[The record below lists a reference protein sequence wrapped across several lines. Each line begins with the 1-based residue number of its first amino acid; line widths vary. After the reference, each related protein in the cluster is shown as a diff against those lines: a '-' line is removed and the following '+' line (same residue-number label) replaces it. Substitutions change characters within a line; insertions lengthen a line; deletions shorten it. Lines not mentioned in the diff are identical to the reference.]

1 MKNSVRNLCAVSAL
15 TMLAA
20 CSTLEKPGYNCPLA
34 QDAGSCNSMQD
45 AYKSATSKATKP
57 APRAATT
64 EQPGSYQPVSFD
76 SNAPVPNTRTGGMP
90 VFEQPKVNSIWVPP
104 YVDADGNLR
113 EGTFLYNATPG
124 RWNYGSTKRTGRAG
138 AAFGPIHS
146 DDLGFEPDLS
156 STSKKGAASATPPKP
171 SSDATTPARVT
182 APAPAN
188 VEGITQPYQRLVN

>member
-1 MKNSVRNLCAVSAL
+1 MKNPVRNLCAIGAVAL
-15 TMLAA
+15 LAA

-45 AYKSATSKATKP
+45 AYKSATSKKTQP
-57 APRAATT
+57 AAVAPS
-64 EQPGSYQPVSFD
+64 EQTSTYQPVSFD
-76 SNAPVPNTRTGGMP
+76 SAAPVPNTRTGGMP

-146 DDLGFEPDLS
+146 NDLGFEPDLTS
-156 STSKKGAASATPPKP
+156 SSKKNGANGTPPKP
-171 SSDATTPARVT
+171 AAAGAT
-182 APAPAN
+182 APAQVPAPAPSN